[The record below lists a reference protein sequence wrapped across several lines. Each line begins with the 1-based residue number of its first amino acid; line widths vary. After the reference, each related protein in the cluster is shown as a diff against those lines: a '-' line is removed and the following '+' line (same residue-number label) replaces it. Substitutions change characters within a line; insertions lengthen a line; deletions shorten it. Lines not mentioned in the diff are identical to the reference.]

1 MSVECGYVD
10 GKVQVFRAFGDIA
23 AKTGHK
29 IRGRMC
35 TPEVTIIDVK
45 EATEF
50 LILATDGIWDGI
62 QDQAAVTAA
71 RKVLRETRSPEAAA
85 KAVVEAAGKVTKA
98 DNAAVIVLALN
109 VPEPPPKRDTAQSRF
124 RRSSKTE

>member
-1 MSVECGYVD
+1 T
-10 GKVQVFRAFGDIA
+10 GD
-23 AKTGHK
+23 K
-29 IRGRMC
+29 IRGLMC
-35 TPEVTIIDVK
+35 TPDVTIIEVK
-45 EATEF
+45 DTTEF

-62 QDQAAVTAA
+62 QDQTAITTA

-109 VPEPPPKRDTAQSRF
+109 VPEPPPKRDAAQSRF
-124 RRSSKTE
+124 KRSSKTE